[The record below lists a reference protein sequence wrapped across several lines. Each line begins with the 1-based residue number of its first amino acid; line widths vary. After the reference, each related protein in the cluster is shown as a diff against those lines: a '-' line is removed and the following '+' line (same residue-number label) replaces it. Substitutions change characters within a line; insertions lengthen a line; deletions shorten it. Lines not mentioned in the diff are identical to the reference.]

1 MYCRVVP
8 LTRTPPGVEVFDYRV
23 PEGMGVE
30 VGALILVPFRNG
42 KMPAVVLAKMQSSP
56 FASKAKD
63 IAGSYADIH
72 FPISIIELLS
82 HVSATTFT
90 SKPAVLKAWLKNLP
104 KRVPNPSKSPL
115 LRRETFPSEPLLRR
129 REGQGWVRATVKA
142 SWSIDH
148 ESKLIERAQELLDE
162 GKHVLVLTPWKAR
175 LEMFVEKIGQ
185 GVSYSSDLNDGD
197 TFRAWS
203 GFYSGETKLVVATRI
218 GGWLSPFADTV
229 LIDEPEN
236 DDYKQDDQAPRYDA
250 RKLAIWSAEH
260 AGTSV
265 EAFGLTPPLHSD
277 EDAPEILPNLEV
289 IIRHPQ
295 GRGAIPMVQG
305 EALNTLRDHEGKR
318 IIIHPIKGDI
328 ARLTCRDC
336 GHRVVCPK
344 CDFILSADGM
354 HSRCRV
360 CSFKGDLPLECP
372 KCGGPDLG
380 KSLPGIER
388 LKSAWNKHEP
398 DSEIEWRGVSH
409 ADFELAIPWG
419 ACVLVTDASLLCGSS
434 EDVRRLEKLAV
445 TFRRLARDVS
455 QSHGTLLLQTEE
467 HMADF
472 WTHVLSTEG
481 FKIFRDQERSARRL
495 FSYPPSK
502 RLIKVIVE
510 TEDDKLMTA
519 IKLLAEVRGPY
530 PVPYR
535 VKSRKSR
542 YIWHVLPKTT
552 TVSRELLDALTVLSK
567 HALID
572 LDPIAFL
579 R

>member
-23 PEGMGVE
+23 PTGMNVA
-30 VGALILVPFRNG
+30 VGDLILVPFRKGN
-42 KMPAVVLAKMQSSP
+42 MPALVLAKMQNSP

-63 IAGSYADIH
+63 IVGSYADIH
-72 FPISIIELLS
+72 FPLSIIELLS
-82 HVSATTFT
+82 HVSITTFT

-104 KRVPNPSKSPL
+104 KRIPFVIPANAGIQRKKSKPSV
-115 LRRETFPSEPLLRR
+115 T
-129 REGQGWVRATVKA
+129 AY
-142 SWSIDH
+142 WSIDH
-148 ESKLIERAQELLDE
+148 ESKLIDRARELLAD
-162 GKHVLVLTPWKAR
+162 GKRVLVLTPWKAR
-175 LEMFVEKIGQ
+175 LSMFVERIGQ
-185 GVSYSSDLNDGD
+185 GAIYSSDLNDGD

-218 GGWLSPFADTV
+218 GGWLSPFADFV

-236 DDYKQDDQAPRYDA
+236 DDYKQDEQAPRYDA
-250 RKLAIWSAEH
+250 RKLAICSAEH
-260 AGTSV
+260 ASTVV
-265 EAFGLTPPLHSD
+265 EAYGLTPPLHSD
-277 EDAPEILPNLEV
+277 EDAPTVDVDMEV
-289 IIRHPQ
+289 VIRHPQ

-305 EALNTLRDHEGKR
+305 EALNTLREHEGSR

-336 GHRVVCPK
+336 GHRVPCPK
-344 CDFILSADGM
+344 CDFVLSADGM
-354 HSRCRV
+354 NSRCRV
-360 CSFKGDLPLECP
+360 CGFKGDLPLECP
-372 KCGGPDLG
+372 ICGGPDLG

-388 LKSAWNKHEP
+388 LKTAWKKHES
-398 DSEIEWRGVSH
+398 DIEVEWRGISN

-419 ACVLVTDASLLCGSS
+419 ACVLVTDATLISGGA

-455 QSHGTLLLQTEE
+455 LSKGKLIIQTEE

-472 WTHVLSTEG
+472 WMRVLSTDG
-481 FKIFRDQERSARRL
+481 FKSFREQERASR
-495 FSYPPSK
+495 FMFGYPPAK

-510 TEDDKLMTA
+510 SEDDKLMTP
-519 IKLLAEVRGPY
+519 IRKLAEVRGPY

-535 VKSRKSR
+535 VKTRKSR
-542 YIWHVLPKTT
+542 YIWHVLPKTNV
-552 TVSRELLDALTVLSK
+552 VSRELLDALSILSK
-567 HALID
+567 QALID

>member
-30 VGALILVPFRNG
+30 IGDLILVPFRNG
-42 KMPAVVLAKMQSSP
+42 KMPAVVLAKMQNSP

-104 KRVPNPSKSPL
+104 KRVPKEVLKNGKCKTQNGKPS
-115 LRRETFPSEPLLRR
+115 
-129 REGQGWVRATVKA
+129 VRA
-142 SWSIDH
+142 SWSVDH
-148 ESKLIERAQELLDE
+148 ESKLIERARALLAD
-162 GKHVLVLTPWKAR
+162 GKRVLVLTPWKAR
-175 LEMFVEKIGQ
+175 LSMFVEKIGQ
-185 GVSYSSDLNDGD
+185 GVCYSSDLNDGD

-203 GFYSGETKLVVATRI
+203 WFYSGETTLVVATRI
-218 GGWLSPFADTV
+218 GGWLSPFADVV

-236 DDYKQDDQAPRYDA
+236 DDYKQDEQAPRYDA

-260 AGTSV
+260 AGTAV
-265 EAFGLTPPLHSD
+265 EAYGLTPPLHSD
-277 EDAPEILPNLEV
+277 EDAPEIEPNLEV
-289 IIRHPQ
+289 VIRHPQ

-305 EALNTLRDHEGKR
+305 EALNTLREHEGKR

-344 CDFILSADGM
+344 CDFILSADGV

-388 LKSAWNKHEP
+388 LKSAWKKYENGI
-398 DSEIEWRGVSH
+398 DVEWRGISN

-419 ACVLVTDASLLCGSS
+419 ACVLVTDASLLSGGS

-455 QSHGTLLLQTEE
+455 QSQGTLIVQTEE

-472 WTHVLSTEG
+472 WTRVISTEG
-481 FKIFRDQERSARRL
+481 FKSFREQERTARRL
-495 FSYPPSK
+495 FSYPPAK

-519 IKLLAEVRGPY
+519 IKKLAEVRGPY

-567 HALID
+567 QALID